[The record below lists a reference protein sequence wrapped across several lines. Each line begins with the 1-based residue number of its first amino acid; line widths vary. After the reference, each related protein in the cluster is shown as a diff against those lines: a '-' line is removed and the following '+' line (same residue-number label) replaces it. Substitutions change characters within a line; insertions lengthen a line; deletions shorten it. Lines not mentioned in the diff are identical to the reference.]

1 MKKIFSFLALVLCLA
16 FCFAGCSSNPTKGN
30 LKDNL
35 IDGWDSWMQLYSKH
49 AFTKE
54 NDLHGK
60 KENGVDAEY

>member
-1 MKKIFSFLALVLCLA
+1 MFA

-35 IDGWDSWMQLYSKH
+35 IDGWHSWMQLYSKH
-49 AFTKE
+49 ALTKE